1 MYHVNCIHIPVM
13 YSIRKILYNVLKF
26 YFRLV
31 LMNITGPN
39 VQTLDKVLIV
49 TEISSGG
56 ESNFFN
62 LSFRFSK

>member
-1 MYHVNCIHIPVM
+1 M

-39 VQTLDKVLIV
+39 VQTLDKVLIL